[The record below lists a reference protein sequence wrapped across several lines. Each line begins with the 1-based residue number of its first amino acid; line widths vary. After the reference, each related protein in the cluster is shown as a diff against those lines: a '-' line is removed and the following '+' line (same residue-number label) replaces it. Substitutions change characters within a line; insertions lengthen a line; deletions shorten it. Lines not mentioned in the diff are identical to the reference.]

1 MMYPQVIKPCLDW
14 LLALVLVVITSPL
27 LIGIMAILKL
37 IQQNVFYVQERPGN
51 YEKIFNIYKFSTLRY
66 SGTNDET
73 PSNNF
78 TKFLRKSSL
87 DELPQLI
94 NVLKGEMSFVGPRP
108 LLKEYLELYSE
119 THKRRHDVKPGMT
132 GLAQVNGRNLI
143 SWEERLDLDYQ
154 YTIKISFL
162 LDLKI
167 VLLTFRNLFL
177 KSDMGSSI
185 TMPRFKGYQ

>member
-1 MMYPQVIKPCLDW
+1 MYPQVIKPILDW
-14 LLALVLVVITSPL
+14 LLALMLVVLATPL
-27 LIGIMAILKL
+27 MIGIMAILRL
-37 IQQNVFYVQERPGN
+37 TQRHVFYVQERPGN
-51 YEKIFNIYKFSTLRY
+51 KEEVFNMYKFRTLRY
-66 SGTNDET
+66 NDMDDES

-119 THKRRHDVKPGMT
+119 THKKRHDVKPGIT

-154 YTIKISFL
+154 YTKKISFL

-177 KSDMGSSI
+177 KPDMGSSI